1 MSFTLTLSFGIIN
14 YEPMLRLFRKIRYR
28 IFGEVSGTEKQS
40 NTGKYLKYAAGEIVL
55 VVIGILIAL
64 QVNNWNEDRKDRAL
78 EKEILIQLESEYQN
92 NLKDLLAKNVLRKE
106 NIMSSALWLLSAID
120 KNTLDANLDSLNY
133 HLGKTI
139 IVPSF
144 DPVNGISQ
152 ELISTGK
159 LQLIQNDSLK
169 VQLTQWPSIV
179 EDFLL
184 REEKIYA
191 SFIYDQYIPFLIDNY
206 QIREIILKIQN
217 DSVVNEILHS
227 NNSEFFIGRSE
238 SYKAAKKLKENEDF
252 EDYLSL
258 IMGWSNYLNKGTS
271 HVINVSYQ
279 TLELIEQ

>member
-1 MSFTLTLSFGIIN
+1 MGKT
-14 YEPMLRLFRKIRYR
+14 
-28 IFGEVSGTEKQS
+28 SGTVKQS
-40 NTGKYLKYAAGEIVL
+40 KTGRYLKYAAGEIVL

-64 QVNNWNEDRKDRAL
+64 QVNNWNINRKDRDA
-78 EKEILIQLESEYQN
+78 EKQILIQLKSEYQN
-92 NLKDLLAKNVLRKE
+92 NLKDLLAKNVTRKE
-106 NIMSSALWLLSAID
+106 NIMSSALWLLAAID
-120 KNTLDANLDSLNY
+120 NNTLDANLDSLNF

-152 ELISTGK
+152 ELINTGK

-191 SFIYDQYIPFLIDNY
+191 SFIYDHYIPFLIDNY
-206 QIREIILKIQN
+206 QVRDVILKIQN
-217 DSVVNEILHS
+217 DSVVNDILHS
-227 NNSEFFIGRSE
+227 ENIEFFIGRSN
-238 SYKAAKKLKENEDF
+238 SDKAVKQLKENQDF

-258 IMGWSNYLNKGTS
+258 IMGWSNYLNKGTD
-271 HVINVSYQ
+271 HVVDVNYQ
-279 TLELIEQ
+279 TLELLERQQLWDD